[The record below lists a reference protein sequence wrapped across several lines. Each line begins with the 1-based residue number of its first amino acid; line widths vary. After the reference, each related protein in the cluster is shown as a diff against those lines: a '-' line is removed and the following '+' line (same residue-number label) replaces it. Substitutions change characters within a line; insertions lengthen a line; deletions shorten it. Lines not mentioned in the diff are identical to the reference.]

1 MFQRYANPMIVLDRM
16 IRAGRFTE
24 FVQEVVR
31 IRNKEMTDKSR
42 WEYWLHK
49 VIDMSYEDYLSLFD
63 REREEALPAEVLTAT
78 VKESMGIIND
88 FCPS

>member
-1 MFQRYANPMIVLDRM
+1 MIVLDRM
-16 IRAGRFTE
+16 IRARRFHE
-24 FVQEVVR
+24 FVQEVVQ
-31 IRNKEMTDKSR
+31 IRNKEITDKHR

-49 VIDMSYEDYLSLFD
+49 VVDISFEEYLSYFD
-63 REREEALPAEVLTAT
+63 METEEVLPASEVLTAT